1 MLNGLLIAG
10 ETIQLLLE
18 YGIYAL
24 IIIAALVVM
33 GIIKRNIKEEMKPES
48 VKRACQKAKTYAEGL
63 AKESETKV
71 PSAVLAATKL
81 NKLKALVEEAAWL
94 GYQIVE
100 SKKDIVIEGVAGS
113 LDKLASSLDKV
124 AEDGYVKGEAYV
136 ATLKDTIAG
145 VDGAIAKLDKLL
157 AEK

>member
-24 IIIAALVVM
+24 IIIAALVII
-33 GIIKRNIKEEMKPES
+33 GIIKRNVKEEMKPES
-48 VKRACQKAKTYAEGL
+48 VKKACQKAKTYAEGL
-63 AKESETKV
+63 AKESETKM
-71 PSAVLAATKL
+71 PTAVLAATKL

-100 SKKDIVIEGVAGS
+100 SKKDIVIEGVAGA
-113 LDKLASSLDKV
+113 LDKQASSLDKT

-136 ATLKDTIAG
+136 VALNDTVASI
-145 VDGAIAKLDKLL
+145 DGAMAKLDKLL